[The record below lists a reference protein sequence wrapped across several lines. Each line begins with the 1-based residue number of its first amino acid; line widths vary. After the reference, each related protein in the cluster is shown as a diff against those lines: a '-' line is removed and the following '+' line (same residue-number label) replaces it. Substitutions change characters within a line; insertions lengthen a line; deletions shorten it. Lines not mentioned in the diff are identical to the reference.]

1 MVQEEGLKPFKIL
14 IDFLFTS
21 KLQLKSN
28 RFNKNTIMP
37 AFKNQH
43 FVPQCYLRPFGNN
56 DQEKAK
62 SINLFNLKSH
72 RLIENAPIK
81 NQCSQDYFYG
91 KDLHIEKLLH
101 NFEGSYSELCKK
113 ILLNPTYQMDENDK
127 NCLLNFWHV
136 QYIRT
141 ELYIKEALLSFEQI
155 VHDNELQNLIDKS
168 VLNKEQTTKII
179 MQNIG
184 LADLFLK
191 DLNCI
196 LIRNN
201 TPVPFITSDNPA
213 ILTNRYHFKKDLFR
227 YFSFGL
233 NSAGIILVLPL
244 SPKVCFFAYDKNIY
258 TIPHKNEILNLKKA
272 LDVELINQFQVSNCN
287 YNLYLNEISYFEKYY
302 QKYLNQRLN
311 SRYKINYAI
320 LDDANHGHKTYKLI
334 PNSQISDH
342 KDKEMIIHQSNL
354 YPKPKI
360 WPSFLHW
367 HIRGYCYSA
376 NCGSGHVREN
386 FKYLLNPNNV
396 HKVKI

>member
-1 MVQEEGLKPFKIL
+1 MKLFKKP
-14 IDFLFTS
+14 IDFLFIY

-28 RFNKNTIMP
+28 IFNKNKVMP

-43 FVPQCYLRPFGNN
+43 FVPQCYLRPFGNK

-62 SINLFNLKSH
+62 SINLFNLRSH
-72 RLIENAPIK
+72 KLIENAPIK
-81 NQCSQDYFYG
+81 NQCSKDYFYG

-101 NFEGSYSELCKK
+101 DFEGSYAELCRK
-113 ILLNPTYQMDENDK
+113 ILSNPTYQIDESDK

-141 ELYIKEALLSFEQI
+141 ELYVKEALLSFEQI

-168 VLNKEQTTKII
+168 FLNQEQTTKVI
-179 MQNIG
+179 MQNTD

-213 ILTNRYHFKKDLFR
+213 VLTNRYHFKKDLFR

-233 NSAGIILVLPL
+233 NSAGVILILPL
-244 SPKVCFFAYDKNIY
+244 SPKVCFFAYDKDIY
-258 TIPHKNEILNLKKA
+258 TIPHKNKILNLKKA
-272 LDVELINQFQVSNCN
+272 LDVELINQFQISNCN
-287 YNLYLNEISYFEKYY
+287 YNLYLNEIFSFEKYY

-311 SRYKINYAI
+311 SRYKVNYAI
-320 LDDANHGHKTYKLI
+320 LDDTNHGYKTYKLI
-334 PNSQISDH
+334 PTSQISDH
-342 KDKEMIIHQSNL
+342 RDKEMMIHQSNL
-354 YPKPKI
+354 YPKPAI

-367 HIRGYCYSA
+367 HIRGYAYSA
-376 NCGSGHVREN
+376 DSGAGHVREKY
-386 FKYLLNPNNV
+386 KYLLNSQRV
-396 HKVKI
+396 HKVRI